1 MTPFTPAQADLI
13 RSPADSWGTLRDPA
27 LLNSALDTTLRASD
41 LLPLRVIDLTDQNG
55 GAVHEFIMKQKKT
68 GRGHLVALSPHTRNS
83 IADGMIASGKGPED
97 FLWTSIGN
105 QTTGL
110 HLTREQYANLVKRWS
125 SLVRLEPKRHSTQS
139 MRRSKSAAI

>member
-1 MTPFTPAQADLI
+1 MTPFTPAQAGRI

-83 IADGMIASGKGPED
+83 IADGMIASE
-97 FLWTSIGN
+97 SIKKSGV
-105 QTTGL
+105 TLPLETLDTIRGRRPL
-110 HLTREQYANLVKRWS
+110 IHHLTHGYASATIN
-125 SLVRLEPKRHSTQS
+125 EPLWGSTAFAVS
-139 MRRSKSAAI
+139 